1 MLPEKVAKVD
11 PFIQN
16 FNLSQNSQYSTHPH
30 GRLLDL
36 VFDTWNSN
44 AVSSSNVWSFHFY
57 SET

>member
-36 VFDTWNSN
+36 VFDT
-44 AVSSSNVWSFHFY
+44 
-57 SET
+57 